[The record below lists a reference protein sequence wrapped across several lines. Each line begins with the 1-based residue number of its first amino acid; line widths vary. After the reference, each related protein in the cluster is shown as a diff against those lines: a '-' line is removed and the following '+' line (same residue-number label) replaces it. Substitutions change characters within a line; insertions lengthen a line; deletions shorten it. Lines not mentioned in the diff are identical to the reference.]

1 MLRDKIINLLC
12 NPVRQDF
19 YPLKKKNGG
28 AGEEGKREQQKRRG
42 VILTWLSDLCDV

>member
-19 YPLKKKNGG
+19 YPLKKKKWRSRGG
-28 AGEEGKREQQKRRG
+28 GKKGTTKEERSHPDMVK
-42 VILTWLSDLCDV
+42 